1 MLTVVERKGTV
12 MPVLPSTRPSR
23 VVVEPVRPIV
33 DGGRFAAK
41 ATVGEPTAVVA
52 DVFTD
57 GHSLVA
63 AAVRYRQADL
73 PGASWHEVPATSAG
87 NDRFEAAVVFS
98 DCGVWEYEVLGWIDH
113 FEGWRRDTR
122 TKIAAGVGVDVE
134 LQAGVA
140 LLEAMLPNAS
150 GADRTFLE
158 AARRDLAG
166 ADATVLDDASWP
178 ERSFRCSPRD
188 PIARVA
194 PLRVDV
200 DPVYGAFGA
209 WYEFFPR
216 STVSGLDGFEG
227 AVGGDLEA
235 ARKRLDYVSSLGF
248 DIVYLPPISPIGI
261 TKRKGRNNSTEAAPD
276 DVGSPWA
283 IGSADGGHTAV
294 SPELGTVDDVV
305 ALVDACHERGLRLA
319 LDIAFQ
325 CSPDHPWVTE
335 HPQWFAHRADGTIQ
349 YAENPPKKYED
360 IYPLDFETE
369 DWRSLWEA
377 LADVFRFW
385 IERGVRVFRVDNP
398 HTKAIAFWEWAL
410 GTLRSEYPD
419 TVFLAEAFTR
429 PRVMERLAKVGFSQ
443 SYTYFTWRQ
452 GSDELADYFED
463 LSTRT
468 VDFFR
473 PNAWPN
479 TPDILTEQLQRGGR
493 AAFVTR
499 AVLAATLSPSWGCTG
514 RRSSS
519 WSTVRSGKVPRSTT
533 TRRSTKYAIGSST
546 ATTRSP
552 RCSLGSTRSEPR
564 TAPSGSSTRF
574 ASIARAIRRCSAS
587 PRWIAPGS
595 HHRCSSWSTSTST
608 TLIKA
613 SSTSI
618 SPRWGSRRGATIG

>member
-1 MLTVVERKGTV
+1 MA
-12 MPVLPSTRPSR
+12 SRP
-23 VVVEPVRPIV
+23 
-33 DGGRFAAK
+33 
-41 ATVGEPTAVVA
+41 
-52 DVFTD
+52 
-57 GHSLVA
+57 
-63 AAVRYRQADL
+63 
-73 PGASWHEVPATSAG
+73 
-87 NDRFEAAVVFS
+87 
-98 DCGVWEYEVLGWIDH
+98 
-113 FEGWRRDTR
+113 R

-166 ADATVLDDASWP
+166 AA
-178 ERSFRCSPRD
+178 RRCSTMRRGPSVRSD
-188 PIARVA
+188 AHLVIRSPGSRS
-194 PLRVDV
+194 LRVDV
-200 DPVYGAFGA
+200 DPVYGALGA

-493 AAFVTR
+493 AGACHPCR
-499 AVLAATLSPSWGCTG
+499 PRGDAVAELGCTG

-533 TRRSTKYAIGSST
+533 TREVPGTPLAARPRRLARPAARSAQRDPSREPPLPVPRHASLPSHE
-546 ATTRSP
+546 RSVVA
-552 RCSLGSTRSEPR
+552 LLLQG
-564 TAPSGSSTRF
+564 
-574 ASIARAIRRCSAS
+574 
-587 PRWIAPGS
+587 
-595 HHRCSSWSTSTST
+595 
-608 TLIKA
+608 
-613 SSTSI
+613 
-618 SPRWGSRRGATIG
+618 GSRRISPPVLVVVNLDEHHAHQGFVDVDLAAVGLSPGSDYRVTDLLGGGAYEWSGNWNYVELSPWAGAAYVFVLEAARRKRHRPKRRGTME